1 MGEAA
6 HTGVPVQGLP
16 PPLPNQLP
24 ANVPQEAAVAQILG
38 SLLNCPITARA
49 GPGQTQRR
57 ELDPNL
63 PIWVT
68 GTQLLGGL
76 QRCTRAGSWNWKW
89 SQDSNQCI
97 ALWDKGLVWRYRERL
112 LITGPNTGM
121 FKQTEELLAI
131 LENKVHK

>member
-1 MGEAA
+1 MPLPDTSLFFLRGRKGQHCGAVGEAA

-68 GTQLLGGL
+68 GTQLLGACKGA
-76 QRCTRAGSWNWKW
+76 QEQEVGIRNGARTPTS
-89 SQDSNQCI
+89 
-97 ALWDKGLVWRYRERL
+97 ALHYGIEDWCGDTGKGC
-112 LITGPNTGM
+112 
-121 FKQTEELLAI
+121 
-131 LENKVHK
+131 